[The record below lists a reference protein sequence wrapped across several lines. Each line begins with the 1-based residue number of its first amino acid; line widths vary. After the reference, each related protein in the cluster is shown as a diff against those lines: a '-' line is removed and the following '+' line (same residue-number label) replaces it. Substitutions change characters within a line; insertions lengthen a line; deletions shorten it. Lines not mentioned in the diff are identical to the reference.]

1 MQLVIINN
9 SNQLALNNKKKI
21 NKYKL
26 ERWKNM
32 QKSVA
37 INVLIILVAFSI
49 SACYALT
56 EEDSIESEI
65 SLFTELYEG
74 ISLSPDTIHEIHSS
88 FDPVGIDFPEVHV
101 TLDEVLF
108 DGKTLSTAASVV
120 ATDTDTIMIM
130 PGSAQLNESVSGG
143 YGENMRNDFRSFKE
157 AALEDG
163 KRVICV
169 YAYPKEFD
177 ELGCYALDHL
187 QMTDDRSIL
196 YSSAEFNDIQSCIV
210 FNWLIQIYSVD
221 LITGEYKK
229 INETFVPITI
239 SSIQRK

>member
-108 DGKTLSTAASVV
+108 DGKH
-120 ATDTDTIMIM
+120 
-130 PGSAQLNESVSGG
+130 
-143 YGENMRNDFRSFKE
+143 F
-157 AALEDG
+157 
-163 KRVICV
+163 
-169 YAYPKEFD
+169 
-177 ELGCYALDHL
+177 L
-187 QMTDDRSIL
+187 QRLLLLPPI
-196 YSSAEFNDIQSCIV
+196 
-210 FNWLIQIYSVD
+210 LIQ
-221 LITGEYKK
+221 L
-229 INETFVPITI
+229 
-239 SSIQRK
+239 